1 ADGLPCPSMA
11 VLFPGSMSFQMVTSG
26 MGDKKWESVDLAGH
40 SGQNGS
46 CRMTPVFNK
55 AFRLHPSW

>member
-1 ADGLPCPSMA
+1 
-11 VLFPGSMSFQMVTSG
+11 MSFQMVTSG